1 MKFTKIHQTGTIV
14 EPSGW
19 EKEDYTYISDIDSDS
34 DSESEQET
42 ETEVE
47 SGTETET
54 ETETDVS
61 DTESEKSKKV
71 RKPTRKPI
79 KHYEILQEENDFKFF
94 SQKKNS

>member
-19 EKEDYTYISDIDSDS
+19 EKEDYTYISDIDTDS
-34 DSESEQET
+34 GSESESEQET
-42 ETEVE
+42 EVE
-47 SGTETET
+47 SGTET

>member
-34 DSESEQET
+34 GSDSESEQET

-47 SGTETET
+47 SGTET